1 MPDLP
6 MQPSGGAPPAG
17 LGALMAHPG
26 GGTGGASAPSPM
38 AGHAAQAMTGVK
50 LAVEAL
56 QKSLSGLPMGDP
68 LHTAVLKAITDISK
82 NLDKQGPGDQSS
94 MIQQLAQMARGAQTQ
109 PPAAAGALQ
118 QMSPGGGSPPAMQ

>member
-1 MPDLP
+1 MPDLMP
-6 MQPSGGAPPAG
+6 PPQGGAPPAG

-26 GGTGGASAPSPM
+26 GSTGGATVASPM

-50 LAVEAL
+50 IAVEAL

-82 NLDKQGPGDQSS
+82 NMDKQGPGDQSS